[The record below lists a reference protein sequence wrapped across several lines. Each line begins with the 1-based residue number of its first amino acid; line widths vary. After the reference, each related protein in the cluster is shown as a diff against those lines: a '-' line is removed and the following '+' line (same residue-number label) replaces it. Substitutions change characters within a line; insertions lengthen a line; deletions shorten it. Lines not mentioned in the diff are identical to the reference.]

1 MNIVTIVYLSFY
13 HFLQL
18 FCSKILCE
26 KGRFNK
32 MFSNTIMFKVYTNT
46 TLFPMRLIWDIN
58 YLKRIGLSYT
68 ILMFI
73 FYLLVLAI
81 KLHQDCTNIHL
92 HTLASYPYPHFS
104 HNYTK
109 EWVKERHARM
119 VNVTF
124 PNSHRLLVVSL
135 RRIWPLIPLFKCTA
149 KDYSGIRILYLFFIF
164 LMNMFIV
171 QFNNIHTHPLK
182 IMFITT

>member
-1 MNIVTIVYLSFY
+1 
-13 HFLQL
+13 
-18 FCSKILCE
+18 
-26 KGRFNK
+26 

-149 KDYSGIRILYLFFIF
+149 NFIRVSEYVQCYTYCLYFSCLYLSFSLVIP
-164 LMNMFIV
+164 ID
-171 QFNNIHTHPLK
+171 IH
-182 IMFITT
+182 